1 MSNKKIIG
9 LIALLAIQV
18 TFFSC
23 KKEEPKITHQS
34 QNSVKKWID
43 YKLDFPDTVYVNDLN
58 EGIIRYKSILDTV
71 TTSFDD
77 KRNERYVMF
86 YLTIVHKPN
95 QNYKKIKKTKQIFGA
110 DNNREISFYD
120 IKFDRA
126 GTYYIDGIINDYV
139 VIDINKKDSDGN
151 ELVREIENEERV
163 TKKVVV
169 IDNK

>member
-1 MSNKKIIG
+1 
-9 LIALLAIQV
+9 
-18 TFFSC
+18 
-23 KKEEPKITHQS
+23 
-34 QNSVKKWID
+34 
-43 YKLDFPDTVYVNDLN
+43 
-58 EGIIRYKSILDTV
+58 LDTV

-77 KRNERYVMF
+77 KSNKRYVMF

-95 QNYKKIKKTKQIFGA
+95 QNYKKIKKSKQIFGA

-120 IKFDRA
+120 IKFDKA

-139 VIDINKKDSDGN
+139 VIDINKKDSKGN

-169 IDNK
+169 INNPSSAKSS